1 MLICSDHGI
10 GQRVTDE
17 ESTNLTGSFPKM
29 VLFPVFVLS
38 GVSALIY
45 QMVWQRSLLTIYGSN
60 VESVAM
66 VVTAFLTGLGIGSL
80 AGGWI
85 SKTTRWPLVLLFALI
100 ELGIGGYGLV
110 SLPLFHWFGGLT
122 TNLDIWLVGVLA
134 FVLIF
139 VPTLLMGSTLPLLVA
154 HQVRTIKHV
163 GGAVSALYFVNTLG
177 GALGVFLA
185 VYVVLGSLG
194 MSGAVKLAA
203 TLNATVAAAVLVTW
217 ALRRGRI
224 A

>member
-1 MLICSDHGI
+1 M
-10 GQRVTDE
+10 TDE
-17 ESTNLTGSFPKM
+17 QSTKAAGSFPKL

-38 GVSALIY
+38 GISALIY

-80 AGGWI
+80 GGGWI
-85 SKTTRWPLVLLFALI
+85 SKTTRWPLVLLFAMI

-110 SLPLFHWFGGLT
+110 SLQLFHWFGGLT
-122 TNLDIWLVGVLA
+122 ANLDVWLVGVLA

-163 GGAVSALYFVNTLG
+163 GSAVSALYFVNTLG
-177 GALGVFLA
+177 GALGAFLA

-194 MSGAVKLAA
+194 MSGAVNLAA
-203 TLNATVAAAVLVTW
+203 ILNVTVATVVLVTW
-217 ALRRGRI
+217 AFQKRR
-224 A
+224 AA

>member
-1 MLICSDHGI
+1 M
-10 GQRVTDE
+10 
-17 ESTNLTGSFPKM
+17 TGSFPKM

>member
-1 MLICSDHGI
+1 MTKE
-10 GQRVTDE
+10 Q
-17 ESTNLTGSFPKM
+17 STKFAGSFPRA

-85 SKTTRWPLVLLFALI
+85 SRTSRWPLVLLFALI
-100 ELGIGGYGLV
+100 ELGIGGYGLI
-110 SLPLFHWFGGLT
+110 SLRLFHWFGSLT
-122 TNLDIWLVGVLA
+122 ANLDAWLVGVMA

-163 GGAVSALYFVNTLG
+163 GNAVSTLYFVNTLG
-177 GALGVFLA
+177 GALGAFLA
-185 VYVVLGSLG
+185 VYVVLGTLG
-194 MSGAVKLAA
+194 MRGAVNLAA
-203 TLNATVAAAVLVTW
+203 TLNALAAAVVLATW
-217 ALRRGRI
+217 MLTRRRN